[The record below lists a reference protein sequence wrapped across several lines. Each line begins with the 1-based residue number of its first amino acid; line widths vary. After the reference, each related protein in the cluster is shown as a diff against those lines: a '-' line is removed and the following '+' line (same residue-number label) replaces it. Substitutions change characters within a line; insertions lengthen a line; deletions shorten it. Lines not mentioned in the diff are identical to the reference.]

1 MNLNLPGTRH
11 RSGNVAFDAVSCA
24 TVPISSEGGPDKW
37 LKIKILSNHHCDF
50 EPGGRGSSPSGRAKQ
65 LNKLSAISFLYLCY
79 SVLFV
84 GSKVF
89 EPFPETRDFE

>member
-1 MNLNLPGTRH
+1 MGAP
-11 RSGNVAFDAVSCA
+11 RSADHAA
-24 TVPISSEGGPDKW
+24 QT
-37 LKIKILSNHHCDF
+37 
-50 EPGGRGSSPSGRAKQ
+50 GRLQ

-79 SVLFV
+79 SVLYV